1 MIDSVRVF
9 DAGQVRDLVIGSLPI
24 LIPRLLA
31 AILVLLVFWLGQRLT
46 RPPLRAVMRRAR
58 LHETLIHM
66 LVDNVYRFVV
76 LVFGFVMAASQLG
89 VNVTA
94 ALAGISIVGVA
105 VGFAAQDTLSNIIAG
120 FLIFWDKPFL
130 VDDFITV
137 QDRYGR
143 VTEITMRTTRIR
155 TPQNTFVV
163 IPNKHVIDT
172 VVVNHTKHGAIRVE
186 VPIGIAYRESI
197 AEARRVILEALRQDA
212 DILPEPAPDVVAAE
226 LASSSVDLLVR
237 VWIDDPELER
247 PMFHRTLETSK
258 RALDAAGI
266 QIPYPHL
273 QLFLERAEEPVWREL
288 ARVLRREPDGPGTRS

>member
-1 MIDSVRVF
+1 MKDSTRLLDP
-9 DAGQVRDLVIGSLPI
+9 DAFQAMLAGWLPTM
-24 LIPRLLA
+24 IPRLLA
-31 AILVLLVFWLGQRLT
+31 AVAVLLVFWIAQRLT
-46 RPPLRAVMRRAR
+46 RPPLRGLMRRAH

-66 LVDNVYRFVV
+66 VVDNVYRFVV
-76 LVFGFVMAASQLG
+76 MIFGIVMAAAQLG

-130 VDDFITV
+130 VEDFITV
-137 QDRYGR
+137 QSHYGR
-143 VTEITMRTTRIR
+143 VVEITMRSTRIR

-163 IPNKHVIDT
+163 IPNKHVIDS

-186 VPIGIAYRESI
+186 VPIGIAYKEFI
-197 AEARRVILEALRQDA
+197 PDARRVVLAAVGKDLDVLA
-212 DILPEPAPDVVAAE
+212 DPAADVVAKA
-226 LASSSVDLLVR
+226 LADSSVDLLVR

-247 PMFHRTLETSK
+247 PIFYRVLEASK
-258 RALDAAGI
+258 LALDAAGI

-273 QLFLERAEEPVWREL
+273 QLFVERAEEPVWREL
-288 ARVLRREPDGPGTRS
+288 ARFAPRTPGDERGGA